1 MSLCTVSLSV
11 NDSEMIKNPTH
22 IIMWQDKSVTTPV
35 NNTVVELTARVD
47 ALEKLVS
54 QLTLSA
60 TTPLI
65 SGIDMKLRSSTGDS
79 LNTVIQDADAINVFK
94 ELISTPLTL
103 ETKSITFIPRVGQ
116 DSLLY
121 VGAPSSTSNS
131 ISVDEVEGRE
141 EGEDADAEGEGEEA
155 NAEEEGEEANAEEE
169 GDAEEEE
176 EGEGEGEE
184 EEDGEEEGE
193 GEEEEDGE
201 EEEAME
207 LEQFE
212 YKGVTYYKNSSDNQ
226 VYQLD
231 VDGDIDDT
239 PIGVWSDEKQ
249 KLLKYPRT

>member
-1 MSLCTVSLSV
+1 
-11 NDSEMIKNPTH
+11 
-22 IIMWQDKSVTTPV
+22 MWQDKSVTTPV

-60 TTPLI
+60 TKGTPLI

-131 ISVDEVEGRE
+131 ISVDEVEGKE
-141 EGEDADAEGEGEEA
+141 EGEEADADGEDADADGEDADADGEDA
-155 NAEEEGEEANAEEE
+155 DADGE
-169 GDAEEEE
+169 DADA
-176 EGEGEGEE
+176 
-184 EEDGEEEGE
+184 DGEEEGE
-193 GEEEEDGE
+193 GEEEEAEGEEGE

>member
-1 MSLCTVSLSV
+1 
-11 NDSEMIKNPTH
+11 MIKNPTH

-60 TTPLI
+60 TKGTPLI

-131 ISVDEVEGRE
+131 ISVDEVEGKE
-141 EGEDADAEGEGEEA
+141 EGEEADADGEDADADGE
-155 NAEEEGEEANAEEE
+155 
-169 GDAEEEE
+169 DADA
-176 EGEGEGEE
+176 
-184 EEDGEEEGE
+184 DGEEEGE
-193 GEEEEDGE
+193 GEEEEAEGEEGE